1 MSLLDLIR
9 KRADAMDATKAR
21 AEGVTRPGTED
32 APIAV
37 NQSPTYRHWMV
48 HYPDSVV
55 ESFFC
60 PPVSFAEL
68 MRLDSKAISAEPV
81 GYLNTD
87 IGVMSCKGTNVLID
101 LDMHGCNE
109 CKNLSSIGVCRGA
122 MQLGALQGY
131 RPVLGRIFDHRCPEW
146 KPP

>member
-21 AEGVTRPGTED
+21 AEGVTCPGTED

-37 NQSPTYRHWMV
+37 DQSPTYRHWMV

-68 MRLDSKAISAEPV
+68 MRLDSKAIAAEPV
-81 GYLNTD
+81 GELNTNMR
-87 IGVMSCKGTNVLID
+87 VMSYERAHMLKD
-101 LDMHGCNE
+101 ADMHGCDE
-109 CKNLSSIGVCRGA
+109 CMNLSSIGVCVAATKLGA
-122 MQLGALQGY
+122 MLGY
-131 RPVLGRIFDHRCPEW
+131 RPVLGRRLDHRCPEW